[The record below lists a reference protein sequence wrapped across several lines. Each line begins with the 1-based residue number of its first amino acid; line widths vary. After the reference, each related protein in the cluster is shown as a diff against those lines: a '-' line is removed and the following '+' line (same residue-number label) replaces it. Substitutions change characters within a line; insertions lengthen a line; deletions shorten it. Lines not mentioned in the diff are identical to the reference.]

1 MGKREDQIGSHKKL
15 RHQEG
20 GAHKTCLHF
29 LEKQMTKVVW
39 PLLEVIT
46 HPHLCEIAKS
56 RSIWETEQRLTE
68 KEIEGQ
74 HNGRIEKMPTD

>member
-46 HPHLCEIAKS
+46 QTIS
-56 RSIWETEQRLTE
+56 FWETEQRLTE
-68 KEIEGQ
+68 KKRRRDNIKEELKKYLLTEDKA
-74 HNGRIEKMPTD
+74 N